1 MIEPGDTVRLIRKRV
16 RSPGSSTDP
25 THCQMWETIELP
37 PDKQKL
43 GLVIKVHD
51 GVAQLTVLCNGKQK
65 YWFFKN
71 VEKI

>member
-1 MIEPGDTVRLIRKRV
+1 
-16 RSPGSSTDP
+16 
-25 THCQMWETIELP
+25 MWETIELP